1 MTQPRSAATDDDRLA
16 DPSASQ
22 TNWSVIYQA
31 AHGQTG
37 PARVAWE
44 QLVRRYWPAIY
55 AYVRHRGADVHEAAD
70 VTQGFVCDVMIA
82 RRLLASADPTRGR
95 FRTLLLASLKNYMAD
110 QHRHRSRQKRAPTN
124 PDGETGHRFSIDA
137 STLHEPALATYDSP
151 DAAFTAQWSTALVRR
166 VLEEVRSGCE
176 AEGLRSHW
184 AVFESRIARPMLGGE
199 TPVPYPVLVDRFQ
212 LKDAAQAANMM
223 ITVKRR
229 FAQALSREV
238 SQTVSDPDDIAD
250 ELGELIR
257 SLERP
262 R

>member
-1 MTQPRSAATDDDRLA
+1 MTKPPPSASDADRLA

-55 AYVRHRGADVHEAAD
+55 AFVRHRGADVHEAAD
-70 VTQGFVCDVMIA
+70 LTQGFVCDVMIA
-82 RRLLASADPTRGR
+82 RHLLATADPTRGR
-95 FRTLLLASLKNYMAD
+95 FRTLLLASLKNYLAD
-110 QHRHRSRQKRAPTN
+110 RHRHQSRQKRAPTN
-124 PDGETGHRFSIDA
+124 ADGELGHRFSIDTA
-137 STLHEPALATYDSP
+137 ELRETALASYDSP

-166 VLEEVRSGCE
+166 VLDDVRAACE
-176 AEGLRSHW
+176 TEGLRAHW
-184 AVFESRIARPMLGGE
+184 AVFEARIARPMLAGE
-199 TPVPYPVLVDRFQ
+199 IPVPYPILVDRFQ

-229 FAQALSREV
+229 FAQALGLAV
-238 SQTVSDPDDIAD
+238 SETVSDPDDIAD